1 MSNSN
6 GQIKAPV
13 NIAADLGYVL
23 GTGSGDLGYNIA
35 NGNINKWAVYK
46 PVRNSAI
53 GWVSPRNTLA
63 SLGFGDTLPRAS
75 TINAL
80 INYYSQTDNGW
91 AYLRPRGKAQ
101 NEYYRAADFCKI
113 VGSGGLDTSNYGYT
127 HYARNPFGANFSAL
141 PAVVSKNGDQLF
153 VQQGRI
159 TPSGDYPDN
168 EIAIYDFNQ
177 LLSNSLKMKYYGC
190 VIKGYSGSASSVAA
204 RLFGSDT
211 DFTSAARGKEELNFT
226 LTINSSKFQTLG
238 GYIVYPC
245 ISNYALSDNG
255 TTMTSGQYLYPIPGA
270 TPAIFEVIE
279 DYIVIVPYATVQPY
293 TSGSSYNVQWSFQI
307 TNYHD
312 FDITLTDV
320 GARFRL
326 PGKVYQNT
334 MEAGEVPVD
343 IGTVN
348 IAAGA
353 TYYYPGQGLSAM
365 QNLTNFNLSQLIVG
379 AMYNNQLK
387 QTARTFIAPAPN
399 I

>member
-35 NGNINKWAVYK
+35 NGNINKWAVFK
-46 PVRNSAI
+46 PVRSSEI

-63 SLGFGDTLPRAS
+63 SLGFAS
-75 TINAL
+75 IPAASSIADL
-80 INYYSQTDNGW
+80 IAYYSQADNGW
-91 AYLRPRGKAQ
+91 AYQRPRGRTYS
-101 NEYYRAADFCKI
+101 EYYRAADFCKI
-113 VGSGGLDTSNYGYT
+113 VGSGTLDDTNYGYT

-141 PAVVSKNGDQLF
+141 PSVVSQSADYLY

-168 EIAIYDFNQ
+168 ELTIYDFNQ
-177 LLSNSLKMKYYGC
+177 ILNSSLRMKYYGC
-190 VIKGYSGSASSVAA
+190 VIKGYSGSASSIAA

-211 DFTSAARGKEELNFT
+211 DFTSSAARGKEELEFT
-226 LTINSSKFQTLG
+226 LTINPTKFQTRG

-255 TTMTSGQYLYPIPGA
+255 TTMTSGQRLYPIPGA
-270 TPAIFEVIE
+270 TPAVFEVIE
-279 DYIVIVPYATVQPY
+279 DYIVITPYATVMPY

-307 TNYHD
+307 TNYYD
-312 FDITLTDV
+312 TAITLTDV
-320 GARFRL
+320 AARFRL
-326 PGKVYQNT
+326 PGKSFNDT
-334 MEAGEVPVD
+334 MQSGEVEVT

-348 IAAGA
+348 IEAGA
-353 TYYYPGQGLSAM
+353 TYYYPGQGLSTT
-365 QNLTNFNLSQLIVG
+365 QNLTNFNLDQLIVG
-379 AMYNNQLK
+379 ARYNAALK
-387 QTARTFIAPAPN
+387 TGTRTFIAPAPN